1 VFQLRDLPSSESESM
16 TPSEIM
22 LNFTQADT
30 SLKDTMMAARKQRK
44 AMGPIFVDLVTRLGY
59 QSTREMGQLEVN
71 ALVPVLFLLAEWREP
86 FAYRP
91 TIRVLSRPIPIVE
104 RLFGDHA
111 IDSGGYRI
119 LASTFDG
126 DLEPLCEAACNP
138 HADEYVRGTFM
149 SALVLVSLAHPE
161 KRNEVEGFFRQFRVL
176 CPEAP
181 GDVMIPWMNCIAE
194 LGLEDMAENVRDAIQ
209 KEVIPRDYTDFASF
223 EADLRET
230 IDGNGVPAG
239 GRYRRFLVSDA
250 ISDLIN

>member
-1 VFQLRDLPSSESESM
+1 
-16 TPSEIM
+16 
-22 LNFTQADT
+22 
-30 SLKDTMMAARKQRK
+30 
-44 AMGPIFVDLVTRLGY
+44 
-59 QSTREMGQLEVN
+59 
-71 ALVPVLFLLAEWREP
+71 
-86 FAYRP
+86 
-91 TIRVLSRPIPIVE
+91 
-104 RLFGDHA
+104 
-111 IDSGGYRI
+111 
-119 LASTFDG
+119 
-126 DLEPLCEAACNP
+126 
-138 HADEYVRGTFM
+138 M

-161 KRNEVEGFFRQFRVL
+161 KRNEVEGFFRQFRTL